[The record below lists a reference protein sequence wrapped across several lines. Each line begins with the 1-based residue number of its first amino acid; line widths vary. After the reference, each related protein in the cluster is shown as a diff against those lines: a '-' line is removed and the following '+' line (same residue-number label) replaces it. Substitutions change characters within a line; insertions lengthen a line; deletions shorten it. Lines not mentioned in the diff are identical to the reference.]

1 MRTLIIIVLLT
12 TSLSSYAQEFV
23 LDSLNDKGLEK
34 FDIASSLKTN
44 HPLFILSFDSQIVE
58 VKYDEVFNKSLLGID
73 PNWIESIH
81 IYRGQ
86 DALDKYGDRAKFGA
100 VLIDLKTEIGDKLPL
115 ELKKRFTDSKN

>member
-1 MRTLIIIVLLT
+1 MRTLIIVALLT
-12 TSLSSYAQEFV
+12 TSLSSYGQLFV

-44 HPLFILSFDSQIVE
+44 NPLFILSFDSQVVE

-86 DALDKYGDRAKFGA
+86 DALDKYGDGAKYGA
-100 VLIDLKTEIGDKLPL
+100 VLIELKLESSDKLPL